1 MIVGII
7 SLILIIFVIGLLSR
21 DKGDN
26 FMDTL
31 GSGCSTIFWIILIIV
46 IILIYAGSQK

>member
-21 DKGDN
+21 DKVDN